1 MVQEVMMFGR
11 SAMVLV
17 TALLMFPQIVETI
30 YSPALTDISRYFSVS
45 AAEAAQ
51 TLSVYFIGFAVGV
64 LYWGRFSDRYG
75 RRPALLAGLATYALG
90 CVLALAA
97 RDFTL
102 LLVARILSAFG
113 AATGSVVSQTI
124 LRDRFNGRQLAAL
137 FSMMGL
143 VLAVSPAA
151 GVYLG
156 GAIVAGWGMHGVLT
170 ALALLAA
177 VLLLLCCWLLPETR
191 PPQHVHTAFLPLLR
205 RMATDKSL
213 ALAVLLVAAFNVSLF
228 SYYSLAP
235 FISRSCVRERGFW
248 LQRHRLGRRV
258 VGRGAVQS
266 LAAPQSRCG
275 SGNIAA
281 RLSDTADQQRS
292 GVLPGGYAAVPAAD
306 DGDHL
311 RLRHGDPA
319 ATRHG
324 AGRLW
329 PLSGNRRG
337 YLRPGLLCADW
348 PRAGGGGMGAIAGW
362 NADRER
368 QRKLHRRATLWLLFA
383 RHAGG
388 AT

>member
-1 MVQEVMMFGR
+1 MFGR

-45 AAEAAQ
+45 AVEATQ
-51 TLSVYFIGFAVGV
+51 TLSVYFIGFAIGV

-75 RRPALLAGLATYALG
+75 RRPALLAGLAAYALG

-102 LLVARILSAFG
+102 LLVARMLSAFG

-137 FSMMGL
+137 FSVMGL

-191 PPQHVHTAFLPLLR
+191 PSQHVHTAFLPLLR
-205 RMATDKSL
+205 RMATDKPL

-235 FISRSCVRERGFW
+235 FIFAQLRQGSVIFGYSGIALAVGSLAGALFNRWLLRKAVAEAGILLLACLIQLMSSVAVFCLPDTLLFLLPMIGITFAYAMAIPLLLGTALGAYSHCRGTAGAIFG
-248 LQRHRLGRRV
+248 LAYYVLIGLGLAA
-258 VGRGAVQS
+258 VGWGQS
-266 LAAPQSRCG
+266 L
-275 SGNIAA
+275 
-281 RLSDTADQQRS
+281 
-292 GVLPGGYAAVPAAD
+292 GGALIV
-306 DGDHL
+306 
-311 RLRHGDPA
+311 
-319 ATRHG
+319 
-324 AGRLW
+324 
-329 PLSGNRRG
+329 
-337 YLRPGLLCADW
+337 CASVSC
-348 PRAGGGGMGAIAGW
+348 IAGLCYGCCLRT
-362 NADRER
+362 A
-368 QRKLHRRATLWLLFA
+368 RAE
-383 RHAGG
+383 

>member
-1 MVQEVMMFGR
+1 MFGR

-45 AAEAAQ
+45 AVEATQ
-51 TLSVYFIGFAVGV
+51 TLSVYFIGFAIGV

-75 RRPALLAGLATYALG
+75 RRPALLAGLAAYALG

-102 LLVARILSAFG
+102 LLVARMLSAFG

-137 FSMMGL
+137 FSVMGL

-191 PPQHVHTAFLPLLR
+191 PSQHVHTAFLPLLR
-205 RMATDKSL
+205 RMAREGRIVGRMKPDRAIVDDAFHLRTVVHAGRYPGRPGGRQQAQQRAVVEGQSYA
-213 ALAVLLVAAFNVSLF
+213 ALTGKKQLSHPVQVAAGIMLT
-228 SYYSLAP
+228 
-235 FISRSCVRERGFW
+235 
-248 LQRHRLGRRV
+248 Q
-258 VGRGAVQS
+258 
-266 LAAPQSRCG
+266 
-275 SGNIAA
+275 
-281 RLSDTADQQRS
+281 
-292 GVLPGGYAAVPAAD
+292 
-306 DGDHL
+306 
-311 RLRHGDPA
+311 
-319 ATRHG
+319 
-324 AGRLW
+324 
-329 PLSGNRRG
+329 
-337 YLRPGLLCADW
+337 
-348 PRAGGGGMGAIAGW
+348 
-362 NADRER
+362 
-368 QRKLHRRATLWLLFA
+368 RRA
-383 RHAGG
+383 HANHSVMQILRIK
-388 AT
+388 

>member
-1 MVQEVMMFGR
+1 M
-11 SAMVLV
+11 SHKLPLNPA
-17 TALLMFPQIVETI
+17 ALLDVYRKMKTI
-30 YSPALTDISRYFSVS
+30 REFEERLHIDFSRGDIPGFVHLY
-45 AAEAAQ
+45 AGEEAVA
-51 TLSVYFIGFAVGV
+51 IGV

-75 RRPALLAGLATYALG
+75 RRPALLAGLAAYALG

-102 LLVARILSAFG
+102 LLVARMLSAFG

-137 FSMMGL
+137 FSVMGL

-235 FISRSCVRERGFW
+235 FIFAQLRQGSVIFGYSGIALAVGSLAGALFNRWLLRKAVAEAGILLLACLIQLMSSVAVFCLPDTLLFLLPMIGITFAYAMAIPLLLGTALGAYGHCRGTAGAIFG
-248 LQRHRLGRRV
+248 LAYYVLIGLGLAA
-258 VGRGAVQS
+258 VGWGQS
-266 LAAPQSRCG
+266 L
-275 SGNIAA
+275 
-281 RLSDTADQQRS
+281 
-292 GVLPGGYAAVPAAD
+292 GGALIV
-306 DGDHL
+306 
-311 RLRHGDPA
+311 
-319 ATRHG
+319 
-324 AGRLW
+324 
-329 PLSGNRRG
+329 
-337 YLRPGLLCADW
+337 CASVSC
-348 PRAGGGGMGAIAGW
+348 IAGLCYGRCLRT
-362 NADRER
+362 A
-368 QRKLHRRATLWLLFA
+368 RAE
-383 RHAGG
+383 